1 LQKQKLILDTTIC
14 IDLFHGQLLEEVTR
28 LPYELALPDVIAA
41 ELIRPPGEG
50 LAQKGF
56 SVLNLAEEAI
66 EQLVV
71 LRERYPK
78 PSTNDL
84 FALLLARIHSSSLLT
99 GDQDLRN
106 AAKAE
111 GVEAHGLL
119 WLLDRLVEHHILLP
133 LQASDALERILAAG
147 SWLPRRECEARLKR
161 WRC

>member
-1 LQKQKLILDTTIC
+1 LRKKLVIDTTIC
-14 IDLFHGQLLEEVTR
+14 IDLFHGQLLEKVTR
-28 LPYELALPDVIAA
+28 LPYELVLPDVIVA

-56 SVLNLAEEAI
+56 SVLHLAEEAI
-66 EQLVV
+66 DQLVA
-71 LRERYPK
+71 LRDRYPK

-84 FALLLARIHSSSLLT
+84 FALLTARIHFSSLVT

-119 WLLDRLVEHHILLP
+119 
-133 LQASDALERILAAG
+133 
-147 SWLPRRECEARLKR
+147 
-161 WRC
+161 